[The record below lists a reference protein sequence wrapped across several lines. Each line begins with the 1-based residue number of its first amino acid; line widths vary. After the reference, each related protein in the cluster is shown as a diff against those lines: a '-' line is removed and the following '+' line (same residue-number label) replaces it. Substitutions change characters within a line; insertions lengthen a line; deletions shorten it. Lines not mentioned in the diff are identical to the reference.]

1 MAEKLKTKN
10 LKLRLCR
17 FRAYSYAFRN
27 WRYERVGM
35 GGVSMKRL
43 LTAII
48 LILGLTSWALI
59 PVPEISGQEET
70 DTASIS
76 YTEATRAC
84 PNCSGD
90 AYTVRDVVF
99 YAGDVCECVGT
110 KSLTIGPNVTVQG
123 GATVTFKAPTVG
135 IVNGAR
141 FLPGSVVNIVRQVG
155 PAASLT
161 LSAAPQS
168 VVADGVQKS
177 TLSAVV
183 KDAAG
188 NNVADGTDVYF
199 YTNRGLLS
207 ARSAKTT
214 GGTAQVA
221 ICSTKVGDIGTAR
234 VTASTAT
241 GISKNIDVQ
250 FVSDMT
256 AIALSVNPTEIPSD
270 GSTYS
275 IVTATMT
282 NSKGDPAMIGTS
294 VTFKTTWGSF
304 SNGLQT
310 RTFTLYDNTG
320 LMADF
325 LTGTSHG
332 TANITVSSGTI
343 TSPEKTVLIYSDDPN
358 TVTVG
363 AAPSTL
369 TADGKSTSTIT
380 LVATNAVGEYVADGT
395 AITVTAKYG
404 ALSSGTAT
412 TKNGV
417 ATVTYTSP
425 YGVPTGGKDTVT
437 ATTGNATG
445 TKDII
450 LVAASVGEVT
460 VIAGSQSVVADGASG
475 TIIRA
480 TVMGISG
487 ANIPDGTVVTF
498 FTTAGSLE
506 SLAAAGDVV
515 KATARA
521 TSITAET
528 SGGIAQVTLKSA
540 TNLGTATVTATC
552 GGVNGSASVTFVAG
566 PVDTVTVTANPA
578 NLSAGSS
585 TLSTIQAT
593 ATDKDGNPSSGETI
607 AFTALFGSLSNA
619 AAVTNASGI
628 ATVTYTAPK
637 TVPTGGKDTITAK
650 STNGKSGPATITLI
664 AATVGSVTVTAG
676 SSSLLADG
684 SSATTIFATVKD
696 VNGNNVADGTSV
708 TFATTAGTLSGATTT
723 TNGIA
728 RVTLTSGT
736 NPGTAVVTTTC
747 GGFSDTVSIVF
758 VAGPASQVLVTAD
771 PSNLTADGVSTS
783 TIRVVVLDVNDNPVT
798 NGTAVT
804 FTVDYGTLSS
814 LNGVTTNGALSVTYT
829 VPSAKPAGDQ
839 ATVTARTVNGANEN
853 AAIHLIG
860 AQIATISLTANPE
873 SLPADEAST
882 ATISATLTVVGGGNP
897 PDGTSVNFSI
907 IRGGGSITS
916 TATSANGVASATLTS
931 GNVAETATIQAEAGG
946 RTAQI
951 DIDYTP
957 GSVTLSIVPNALL
970 GTGEKTATVT
980 VQLKNANGTPAPDGE
995 TVRFSLSD
1003 ESLGDIPASALTA
1016 GGEGK
1021 AQVTFEAAAK
1031 GGTVTV
1037 TGTWT
1042 TGGVDVSGTAD
1053 IVIYPPPAFI
1063 QVADGYP
1070 SPTSV
1075 NVKGTGGQST
1085 SQIVFEV
1092 KDAAGELVADGYRI
1106 DFSILSG
1113 PNGGEEISPVLTTTS
1128 GGKAGTI
1135 LTSGFKSGPVSVKGT
1150 YFHDTNVTTT
1160 TGDIAIVSGPPV
1172 GEELG
1177 IQVQYV
1183 NVSGLWKM
1191 GLRNGVTVNAGDI
1204 YGNAVPDNTAIS
1216 FKTYN
1221 TGGLFNPG
1229 SDGTSGGFADSDLVS
1244 VASPSPMQG
1253 FVSITG
1259 EAINGGRTTH
1269 VTAMAVDPVSSNV
1282 VFAAT
1287 DGGGVYKSTDAGVT
1301 WRNVSSSSTVPGQ
1314 NWIDPYVNDV
1324 AVDPENNNT
1333 VYAATGYLG
1342 DGHVYRSLDGGS
1354 SWNSNNAE
1362 EFAGLV
1368 TIGNAVLTIL
1378 CDDASDYVWI
1388 GANGAGAYLSTD
1400 GKTFQV
1406 GGLVAPIAPTAESVP
1421 GTFDNPANT
1430 GDGTMTEPIFTANS
1444 KTENW
1449 TLTYAFPEA
1458 FATTPEAGVGNTG
1471 DGSMSSV
1478 VTSNEK
1484 TLSETWTVS
1493 YGATAGTVT
1502 PNVGNTGDGAVGD
1515 IQPGQPNGASE
1526 TWTLTCID
1534 NTIAGSEIFQVRSV
1548 SGGNTHAYPNAT
1560 VDSKYSQTTIVFL
1573 IISGATDYAVG
1584 DEFTFTVTADW
1595 QVSGTVSG
1603 IQTAKA
1609 TTGVLYA
1616 SDDNEVQFTISAGSQ
1631 PFAVNDRFTFSTTA
1645 PTPYW
1650 TVVGTVSGTQDLRA
1664 YNNTKYISDNDEIS
1678 FTITEGATAFAVDDA
1693 FTFSVTD
1700 SGLGHGKVV
1709 RDMVKAPGT
1718 HGATAVLYAATA
1730 TGVFRSTDGGSN
1742 WIDISS
1748 FTGDNINTLALHP
1761 DSDGATD
1768 IIYAGTNDAGVYV
1781 SADTGTTWT
1790 PYTGG
1795 MGRGLSAST
1804 PVPGTQNT
1812 GTGVM
1817 SRVTVGNNALS
1828 EYWTI
1833 TCKTAVAGK
1842 GVFSV
1847 IGTVSGS
1854 QPDYDI
1860 STGAYT
1866 IADVMT
1872 FTITA
1877 GSTDFVVGDTF
1888 TFRTTRDPGREI
1900 KDLLVDEGNNRLYAV
1915 TYFWGAIEPHA
1926 VGNLY
1931 MVELNAATHVPTGD
1945 WAEAVDGLPSYD
1957 PPDDTTLFAQHALA
1971 SNVPPYASGAASALY
1986 IGGEGIN
1993 LYKATSNLATGDPQW
2008 QQSDSG
2014 LTNRIMARM
2023 PALFSGVCTMEIA
2036 ETHNGGDS
2044 YTYTI
2049 YIQDVNGNPPIEGTT
2064 FTVTTHDADGALIRT
2079 VRDLTYPDT
2088 RTYQGTW
2095 RDPSDASTN
2104 DPYIVDI
2111 NFTGLVAEVKFSF
2124 TPTCEDAAPG
2134 CSGSNEEVSYI
2145 H

>member
-1 MAEKLKTKN
+1 M
-10 LKLRLCR
+10 
-17 FRAYSYAFRN
+17 
-27 WRYERVGM
+27 
-35 GGVSMKRL
+35 
-43 LTAII
+43 
-48 LILGLTSWALI
+48 
-59 PVPEISGQEET
+59 
-70 DTASIS
+70 
-76 YTEATRAC
+76 
-84 PNCSGD
+84 
-90 AYTVRDVVF
+90 
-99 YAGDVCECVGT
+99 
-110 KSLTIGPNVTVQG
+110 
-123 GATVTFKAPTVG
+123 
-135 IVNGAR
+135 
-141 FLPGSVVNIVRQVG
+141 
-155 PAASLT
+155 
-161 LSAAPQS
+161 
-168 VVADGVQKS
+168 
-177 TLSAVV
+177 
-183 KDAAG
+183 
-188 NNVADGTDVYF
+188 
-199 YTNRGLLS
+199 
-207 ARSAKTT
+207 
-214 GGTAQVA
+214 
-221 ICSTKVGDIGTAR
+221 
-234 VTASTAT
+234 
-241 GISKNIDVQ
+241 
-250 FVSDMT
+250 
-256 AIALSVNPTEIPSD
+256 
-270 GSTYS
+270 
-275 IVTATMT
+275 
-282 NSKGDPAMIGTS
+282 
-294 VTFKTTWGSF
+294 
-304 SNGLQT
+304 
-310 RTFTLYDNTG
+310 
-320 LMADF
+320 
-325 LTGTSHG
+325 
-332 TANITVSSGTI
+332 
-343 TSPEKTVLIYSDDPN
+343 
-358 TVTVG
+358 
-363 AAPSTL
+363 
-369 TADGKSTSTIT
+369 
-380 LVATNAVGEYVADGT
+380 ADGT

-460 VIAGSQSVVADGASG
+460 VTAGSQTVVADGASG

-498 FTTAGSLE
+498 VTTAGSLE

-515 KATARA
+515 KATVRT

-566 PVDTVTVTANPA
+566 AVNAVTVTANPA

-684 SSATTIFATVKD
+684 SSTTIFATVKD

-708 TFATTAGTLSGATTT
+708 TFATTAGGFPDVLTTTATT

-736 NPGTAVVTTTC
+736 NPGTAVVTATV
-747 GGFSDTVSIVF
+747 GGRSDTVSVVF
-758 VAGPASQVLVTAD
+758 VAGPAFKVLVTAD

-839 ATVTARTVNGANEN
+839 ATVTARTVNGANGN

-951 DIDYTP
+951 DVDYTP
-957 GSVTLSIVPNALL
+957 GSVILAIVPNALL
-970 GTGEKTATVT
+970 GTGEETATVT
-980 VQLKNANGTPAPDGE
+980 VQLKNADGTPAENGQ

-1003 ESLGDIPASALTA
+1003 ESLGDIPASAVTA

-1031 GGTVTV
+1031 GGTMTV

-1177 IQVQYV
+1177 IHVQYV
-1183 NVSGLWKM
+1183 NISGLWKM
-1191 GLRNGVTVNAGDI
+1191 GLKNGVTVNAGDI

-1229 SDGTSGGFADSDLVS
+1229 SDGTSGGFANSDLVS
-1244 VASPSPMQG
+1244 VASPSPLQG

-1362 EFAGLV
+1362 EYNGVFRSDSAL
-1368 TIGNAVLTIL
+1368 LTVI
-1378 CDDASDYVWI
+1378 CDDAGNYVWV
-1388 GANGAGAYLSTD
+1388 GTQGNGVYYTTNGAAT
-1400 GKTFQV
+1400 
-1406 GGLVAPIAPTAESVP
+1406 PRI
-1421 GTFDNPANT
+1421 
-1430 GDGTMTEPIFTANS
+1430 
-1444 KTENW
+1444 NW
-1449 TLTYAFPEA
+1449 
-1458 FATTPEAGVGNTG
+1458 
-1471 DGSMSSV
+1471 
-1478 VTSNEK
+1478 
-1484 TLSETWTVS
+1484 
-1493 YGATAGTVT
+1493 
-1502 PNVGNTGDGAVGD
+1502 
-1515 IQPGQPNGASE
+1515 IQA
-1526 TWTLTCID
+1526 
-1534 NTIAGSEIFQVRSV
+1534 
-1548 SGGNTHAYPNAT
+1548 
-1560 VDSKYSQTTIVFL
+1560 
-1573 IISGATDYAVG
+1573 
-1584 DEFTFTVTADW
+1584 
-1595 QVSGTVSG
+1595 
-1603 IQTAKA
+1603 
-1609 TTGVLYA
+1609 
-1616 SDDNEVQFTISAGSQ
+1616 
-1631 PFAVNDRFTFSTTA
+1631 
-1645 PTPYW
+1645 
-1650 TVVGTVSGTQDLRA
+1650 
-1664 YNNTKYISDNDEIS
+1664 
-1678 FTITEGATAFAVDDA
+1678 
-1693 FTFSVTD
+1693 
-1700 SGLGHGKVV
+1700 SGLGNGTTVK
-1709 RDMVKAPGT
+1709 DLVKAPGT

-2023 PALFSGVCTMEIA
+2023 PVLFSGVCTMEIA

-2064 FTVTTHDADGALIRT
+2064 FTVTTHDVDGKLIRT